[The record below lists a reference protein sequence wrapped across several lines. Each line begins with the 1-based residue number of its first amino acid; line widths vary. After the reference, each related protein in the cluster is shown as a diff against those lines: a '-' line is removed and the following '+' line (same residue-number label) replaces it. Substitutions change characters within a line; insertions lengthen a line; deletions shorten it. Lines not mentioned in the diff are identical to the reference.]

1 MAEIEE
7 RFEEVYD
14 ELRDELEEMCH
25 EKRYN
30 DLRKRFLDM
39 NPADIAWLFDDM
51 PEDHLPVMFRLLSK
65 EVAADVFINLESDS
79 QEMLIKGF
87 SNAELEAILDEMFLD
102 DTIDVIEE
110 MPANVVKRILK
121 YSDPETRREIN
132 KILQYPEDS
141 AGSLMT
147 TEFIRLRRGT
157 TVAGAFDVIRQKGDD
172 SETINV
178 SYVTDEERHLIG
190 YVTIRTLVLEK
201 DTNALIGDIMEP
213 NVISAMTTDDKESV
227 VQRMSK
233 YDFDTMPV
241 VDGEN
246 RLVGIITFDDAI
258 DVIEEEATE
267 DIEKMAAITP
277 SDRPYLR
284 TGIFDIWKS
293 RIPWL
298 MILMLSSTFTGM
310 IISSFEDALAA
321 CVVLTAFIPML
332 MGTGGNCSNQTS
344 ATVIRGLS
352 LQEIEFRDVFKVMW
366 KEARVGLLA
375 GLSLAAVS
383 FVKVLLFDGWLLG
396 NPEVT
401 PMVSA
406 VISLT
411 LVLTVFCSKIV
422 GAFMPLFAKKV
433 GADPAVMA
441 SPFIT
446 TVVDALSLVIYFA
459 FATMLLGI

>member
-1 MAEIEE
+1 MSDYE
-7 RFEEVYD
+7 D
-14 ELRDELEEMCH
+14 EFNELKEELEELCH

-30 DLRKRFLDM
+30 DLRKKFLDL
-39 NPADIAWLFDDM
+39 NPADIAWAFDDM
-51 PEDHLPVMFRLLSK
+51 PQDHLPVMFRLLSK
-65 EVAADVFINLESDS
+65 EVAADVFVELESDS
-79 QEMLIKGF
+79 QEKLIKGF
-87 SNAELEAILDEMFLD
+87 SDKELEEILDEMFLD

-121 YSDPETRREIN
+121 YSDAETRSEIN

-147 TEFIRLRRGT
+147 TEFIRLRKT
-157 TVAGAFDVIRQKGDD
+157 ATVADAFNVIRQKGDD

-178 SYVTDEERHLIG
+178 SYVTDEARHLIG

-201 DTNALIGDIMEP
+201 NTSAKIGDIMEP
-213 NVISAMTTDDKESV
+213 NVIAALTTEDKESV

-284 TGIFDIWKS
+284 TSAIDIWKA

-298 MILMLSSTFTGM
+298 LILMLSSTFTGM
-310 IISSFEDALAA
+310 IISSFEGALAS

-332 MGTGGNCSNQTS
+332 MGTGGNCSSQAS
-344 ATVIRGLS
+344 VMVIRGLS
-352 LQEIEFRDVFKVMW
+352 LQEIEFRDLLKVIW
-366 KEARVGLLA
+366 KEARVGVLA
-375 GLSLAAVS
+375 GAVLAAVS
-383 FVKVLLFDGWLLG
+383 FVKILLFDGLLLG

-401 PMVSA
+401 PIVSA

-411 LVLTVFCSKIV
+411 LFFTVFCSKMI
-422 GAFMPLFAKKV
+422 GAFMPLLAKKI

-446 TVVDALSLVIYFA
+446 TVVDALSLVIYFG
-459 FATMLLGI
+459 FATMLLGL

>member
-1 MAEIEE
+1 
-7 RFEEVYD
+7 
-14 ELRDELEEMCH
+14 
-25 EKRYN
+25 
-30 DLRKRFLDM
+30 
-39 NPADIAWLFDDM
+39 
-51 PEDHLPVMFRLLSK
+51 
-65 EVAADVFINLESDS
+65 
-79 QEMLIKGF
+79 
-87 SNAELEAILDEMFLD
+87 
-102 DTIDVIEE
+102 
-110 MPANVVKRILK
+110 
-121 YSDPETRREIN
+121 
-132 KILQYPEDS
+132 
-141 AGSLMT
+141 
-147 TEFIRLRRGT
+147 
-157 TVAGAFDVIRQKGDD
+157 
-172 SETINV
+172 
-178 SYVTDEERHLIG
+178 
-190 YVTIRTLVLEK
+190 
-201 DTNALIGDIMEP
+201 
-213 NVISAMTTDDKESV
+213 
-227 VQRMSK
+227 
-233 YDFDTMPV
+233 MPV
-241 VDGEN
+241 VDAED

-352 LQEIEFRDVFKVMW
+352 LQEIEFRDVFKVIW

-375 GLSLAAVS
+375 GAALAAVS
-383 FVKVLLFDGWLLG
+383 FIKVLLFDGMLLG

-446 TVVDALSLVIYFA
+446 TVVDALSLVIYFG
-459 FATMLLGI
+459 FATVLLGI

>member
-1 MAEIEE
+1 MSDYEDE
-7 RFEEVYD
+7 FN
-14 ELRDELEEMCH
+14 ELREELEELCH
-25 EKRYN
+25 KKRYN
-30 DLRKRFLDM
+30 DLRKRFLEL
-39 NPADIAWLFDDM
+39 NPADIAWAFDDM
-51 PEDHLPVMFRLLSK
+51 PEDHLPIMFRLLSK
-65 EVAADVFINLESDS
+65 EVAADVFVELESDS

-87 SNAELEAILDEMFLD
+87 SDKELEGILDEMFLD

-121 YSDPETRREIN
+121 YSDPETRSEIN

-147 TEFIRLRRGT
+147 TEFIRLRKST
-157 TVAGAFDVIRQKGDD
+157 TVEDAFNIIRQKGDD

-190 YVTIRTLVLEK
+190 YVTIRSLVLEK
-201 DTNALIGDIMEP
+201 NVSAKIADIMDP
-213 NVISAMTTDDKESV
+213 NIIFALTTEDKESV

-233 YDFDTMPV
+233 YDFDVMPV

-258 DVIEEEATE
+258 DVMEEEATE

-277 SDRPYLR
+277 SDKPYLR
-284 TGIFDIWKS
+284 TSAFDIWKA

-298 MILMLSSTFTGM
+298 LILMLSSTFTGM
-310 IISSFEDALAA
+310 IISSFEGALAS

-332 MGTGGNCSNQTS
+332 MGTGGNSSSQAS
-344 ATVIRGLS
+344 VMIIRGLS
-352 LQEIEFRDVFKVMW
+352 LQEIEFRDIFKVIW
-366 KEARVGLLA
+366 KEARVGALA
-375 GLSLAAVS
+375 GFALAGVS
-383 FVKVLLFDGWLLG
+383 FIKILLFDGLIMG
-396 NPEVT
+396 NPDVT
-401 PMVSA
+401 LMVSA
-406 VISLT
+406 VISCT
-411 LVLTVFCSKIV
+411 LFFTVFCSKMI
-422 GAFMPLFAKKV
+422 GAFMPLLAKKI

-446 TVVDALSLVIYFA
+446 TVVDALSLIIYFA
-459 FATMLLGI
+459 FATLLLGI

>member
-1 MAEIEE
+1 MTLAFFRNIIYIRYFSGKGGFVMAEPEE
-7 RFEEVYD
+7 RFEERYD
-14 ELRDELEEMCH
+14 ELRDELEELCH

-39 NPADIAWLFDDM
+39 NPADIAWLLDDM
-51 PEDHLPVMFRLLSK
+51 PEDHLPIMFRLLAK
-65 EVAADVFINLESDS
+65 EKAADVFIELESDI

-87 SNAELEAILDEMFLD
+87 SNAELEAILDDMFLD

-121 YSDPETRREIN
+121 YSDPETRKEIN

-147 TEFIRLRRGT
+147 TEFIRLRRTT

-178 SYVTDEERHLIG
+178 SYVTDEARHLIG

-201 DTNALIGDIMEP
+201 DTSALIGDIMEP
-213 NVISAMTTDDKESV
+213 NVISACTTDDKESV

-241 VDGEN
+241 VDAEN

-284 TGIFDIWKS
+284 TAV
-293 RIPWL
+293 L
-298 MILMLSSTFTGM
+298 
-310 IISSFEDALAA
+310 IS
-321 CVVLTAFIPML
+321 
-332 MGTGGNCSNQTS
+332 
-344 ATVIRGLS
+344 
-352 LQEIEFRDVFKVMW
+352 
-366 KEARVGLLA
+366 
-375 GLSLAAVS
+375 
-383 FVKVLLFDGWLLG
+383 G
-396 NPEVT
+396 NP
-401 PMVSA
+401 
-406 VISLT
+406 
-411 LVLTVFCSKIV
+411 VFP
-422 GAFMPLFAKKV
+422 G
-433 GADPAVMA
+433 
-441 SPFIT
+441 
-446 TVVDALSLVIYFA
+446 
-459 FATMLLGI
+459 

>member
-1 MAEIEE
+1 MSEFDD
-7 RFEEVYD
+7 RYD
-14 ELRDELEEMCH
+14 ELKEELEEMCH
-25 EKRYN
+25 EKQYN

-51 PEDHLPVMFRLLSK
+51 PEDHLPVMFRLLAK
-65 EVAADVFINLESDS
+65 EKAAEVFVELESDS

-87 SNAELEAILDEMFLD
+87 SNTELESILNELFLD

-121 YSDPETRREIN
+121 YSDPKTRNDIN
-132 KILQYPEDS
+132 KILRYPEDS

-147 TEFIRLRRGT
+147 TEFINLRRKNS
-157 TVAGAFDVIRQKGDD
+157 VAGAFDVIRQNGDD

-178 SYVTDEERHLIG
+178 SYVTDEERHLMG

-201 DTNALIGDIMEP
+201 DQTALIGDIMDP
-213 NVISAMTTDDKESV
+213 NVIFVHTTDDRESV
-227 VQRMSK
+227 VQQMSK

-241 VDGEN
+241 VDAED
-246 RLVGIITFDDAI
+246 RLVGIITIDDAI

-284 TGIFDIWKS
+284 TSTFDIWKS

-310 IISSFEDALAA
+310 IINSFESALAS
-321 CVVLTAFIPML
+321 CVALTAFIPML

-352 LQEIEFRDVFKVMW
+352 IQEIEFCDIFRVIW

-375 GLSLAAVS
+375 GAALALVS
-383 FVKVLLFDGWLLG
+383 FVKVLLFDRLLLG
-396 NPEVT
+396 NPEITVT
-401 PMVSA
+401 VSA
-406 VISLT
+406 VIALT
-411 LVLTVFCSKIV
+411 LLITAFCSKIV

-433 GADPAVMA
+433 GADPAVVA

-446 TVVDALSLVIYFA
+446 TIVDALSLLIYFS
-459 FATMLLGI
+459 FAKLLLKI

>member
-1 MAEIEE
+1 MPDYEE
-7 RFEEVYD
+7 EFN
-14 ELRDELEEMCH
+14 ELREELEELCH
-25 EKRYN
+25 QKRYN
-30 DLRKRFLDM
+30 DLRKKFLDM
-39 NPADIAWLFDDM
+39 NPMDIAWAFDDM
-51 PEDHLPVMFRLLSK
+51 PEDHLPIMFRLLSK
-65 EVAADVFINLESDS
+65 EVAADVFVELESDS

-87 SNAELEAILDEMFLD
+87 SNRELEEILDEMFLD

-121 YSDPETRREIN
+121 YSDAETRSEIN

-147 TEFIRLRRGT
+147 TEFIRLRKNA
-157 TVAGAFDVIRQKGDD
+157 TVADAFNVIRQKGDD

-178 SYVTDEERHLIG
+178 SYVTDEARHLIG

-201 DTNALIGDIMEP
+201 DTSAKIGDIMDP
-213 NVISAMTTDDKESV
+213 NIISALTTEDKETV

-284 TGIFDIWKS
+284 TKVVDIWKS

-298 MILMLSSTFTGM
+298 LILMLSSTFTGM
-310 IISSFEDALAA
+310 IISSFEGALAS

-332 MGTGGNCSNQTS
+332 MGTGGNCSSQAS
-344 ATVIRGLS
+344 VTVIRGLS
-352 LQEIEFRDVFKVMW
+352 LQEIEFRDLLKVIW
-366 KEARVGLLA
+366 KEARVGILA
-375 GLSLAAVS
+375 GAALAAVS
-383 FVKVLLFDGWLLG
+383 FVKVLLFDGLLLG

-401 PMVSA
+401 VMVSA
-406 VISLT
+406 VISFT
-411 LVLTVFCSKIV
+411 LFFTVFCSKMI
-422 GAFMPLFAKKV
+422 GAFMPLLAKKI

-446 TVVDALSLVIYFA
+446 TVVDALSLVIYFG
-459 FATMLLGI
+459 FATLILEL

>member
-1 MAEIEE
+1 MSEFDEK
-7 RFEEVYD
+7 YD
-14 ELRDELEEMCH
+14 ELKEELEKMCH

-51 PEDHLPVMFRLLSK
+51 PEDHIPIMFRLLAK
-65 EVAADVFINLESDS
+65 EKAAEVFVELESDS

-87 SNAELEAILDEMFLD
+87 SNTELESILNEMFLD

-121 YSDPETRREIN
+121 YSDPKTRSEIN
-132 KILQYPEDS
+132 KILKYPEDS

-147 TEFIRLRRGT
+147 TEFIRLRRRT
-157 TVAGAFDVIRQKGDD
+157 TVSGAFDVIRQKGDD

-178 SYVTDEERHLIG
+178 SYVTDEERHLMG
-190 YVTIRTLVLEK
+190 YVTIRSLVLEK
-201 DTNALIGDIMEP
+201 DRDALIGDIMDT
-213 NVISAMTTDDKESV
+213 NIIFVHTTDDRESV
-227 VQRMSK
+227 VQQMSK

-241 VDGEN
+241 VDAEG

-277 SDRPYLR
+277 TDRPYLR
-284 TGIFDIWKS
+284 TSTFDIWKS

-310 IISSFEDALAA
+310 IINSFESALAS
-321 CVVLTAFIPML
+321 CVALTAFIPML

-352 LQEIEFRDVFKVMW
+352 IQEIEFSDILKVIW
-366 KEARVGLLA
+366 KEARVGLIA
-375 GLSLAAVS
+375 GASLAAVS
-383 FVKVLLFDGWLLG
+383 FVKVLLFDRILLG
-396 NPEVT
+396 NPEITVT
-401 PMVSA
+401 VSA
-406 VISLT
+406 VIALT
-411 LVLTVFCSKIV
+411 LLITAFCSKIV

-433 GADPAVMA
+433 GADPAVVA

-446 TVVDALSLVIYFA
+446 TIVDALSLLIYFS
-459 FATMLLGI
+459 FAKLLLGI

>member
-1 MAEIEE
+1 MAELEE
-7 RFEEVYD
+7 RFEDVYD
-14 ELRDELEEMCH
+14 ELREELEELCH

-30 DLRKRFLDM
+30 DLRKRFLDL
-39 NPADIAWLFDDM
+39 NPVDIAWLFDDM

-121 YSDPETRREIN
+121 YSDAETRKEIN
-132 KILQYPEDS
+132 KILQYPDDS

-178 SYVTDEERHLIG
+178 SYVTDEERHLMG

-201 DTNALIGDIMEP
+201 DTSTLIGDIMEP
-213 NVISAMTTDDKESV
+213 NVISAITTDDKESV

-233 YDFDTMPV
+233 YGFDTMPV
-241 VDGEN
+241 VDAEN

-332 MGTGGNCSNQTS
+332 MGTCGNCINQTS

-352 LQEIEFRDVFKVMW
+352 LQEIEFRDIFKVIW

-375 GLSLAAVS
+375 GLALAAIS
-383 FVKVLLFDGWLLG
+383 FAKVLLFDGLLLG
-396 NPEVT
+396 NPEIT

-411 LVLTVFCSKIV
+411 LILTVFCSKIV

-459 FATMLLGI
+459 FATALLGI

>member
-1 MAEIEE
+1 
-7 RFEEVYD
+7 
-14 ELRDELEEMCH
+14 
-25 EKRYN
+25 
-30 DLRKRFLDM
+30 
-39 NPADIAWLFDDM
+39 
-51 PEDHLPVMFRLLSK
+51 
-65 EVAADVFINLESDS
+65 
-79 QEMLIKGF
+79 
-87 SNAELEAILDEMFLD
+87 
-102 DTIDVIEE
+102 
-110 MPANVVKRILK
+110 
-121 YSDPETRREIN
+121 
-132 KILQYPEDS
+132 
-141 AGSLMT
+141 MT

-201 DTNALIGDIMEP
+201 NTEALIGDIMEP

-241 VDGEN
+241 VDAEN

-310 IISSFEDALAA
+310 IISSFEDALAS

-352 LQEIEFRDVFKVMW
+352 LQEIEFRDLFKVMW

-375 GLSLAAVS
+375 GAALAAVS

-401 PMVSA
+401 PTVSA

-446 TVVDALSLVIYFA
+446 TVVDALSLVIYFG

>member
-1 MAEIEE
+1 MAE
-7 RFEEVYD
+7 FEEIYD
-14 ELRDELEEMCH
+14 EVRDELEEMCH
-25 EKRYN
+25 QKRYN
-30 DLRKRFLDM
+30 DIRKRFLDM
-39 NPADIAWLFDDM
+39 NSADIAWLFDDM

-65 EVAADVFINLESDS
+65 EKAAEVFVELESDS

-87 SNAELEAILDEMFLD
+87 SNTELAAILDEMFLD

-121 YSDPETRREIN
+121 YSDPKTRTEIN

-141 AGSLMT
+141 AGSIMT
-147 TEFIRLRRGT
+147 TELIRLRRGT

-178 SYVTDEERHLIG
+178 LFVTDEQRHLIG

-201 DTNALIGDIMEP
+201 DVNALIGDIMEP
-213 NVISAMTTDDKESV
+213 NVIYAQTTDDKESV
-227 VQRMSK
+227 AQRMSK
-233 YDFDTMPV
+233 YDFETMPV
-241 VDGEN
+241 VDAEN
-246 RLVGIITFDDAI
+246 RLVGIVTFDDAI

-321 CVVLTAFIPML
+321 CVALTAFIPML

-352 LQEIEFRDVFKVMW
+352 LQEIEFCDIFKVIW
-366 KEARVGLLA
+366 KEARVGILA
-375 GLSLAAVS
+375 GITLAAVS

-396 NPEVT
+396 NPEIT

-406 VISLT
+406 VISFT
-411 LVLTVFCSKIV
+411 LLLTVFCSKIV

-433 GADPAVMA
+433 GADPAVVA

>member
-1 MAEIEE
+1 MSDYE
-7 RFEEVYD
+7 D
-14 ELRDELEEMCH
+14 EFNELKEELEELCH
-25 EKRYN
+25 QKRYN
-30 DLRKRFLDM
+30 DLRKKFLDL
-39 NPADIAWLFDDM
+39 NPADIAWAFDDM
-51 PEDHLPVMFRLLSK
+51 PEDHIPVMFRLLSK
-65 EVAADVFINLESDS
+65 EVAADVFVELESDT
-79 QEMLIKGF
+79 QEKLIRGF
-87 SNAELEAILDEMFLD
+87 SDKELEEILDEMFLD

-121 YSDPETRREIN
+121 YSDAETRSEIN

-147 TEFIRLRRGT
+147 TEFIRLRKT
-157 TVAGAFDVIRQKGDD
+157 ATVADAFNVIRQKGDD

-178 SYVTDEERHLIG
+178 SYVTDEARHLIG

-201 DTNALIGDIMEP
+201 DTFAKIGDIMEP
-213 NVISAMTTDDKESV
+213 NVIAALTTEDKESV

-284 TGIFDIWKS
+284 TSAIDIWKA

-298 MILMLSSTFTGM
+298 LILMLSSTFTGI
-310 IISSFEDALAA
+310 IISSFEGALAS

-332 MGTGGNCSNQTS
+332 MGTGGNCSSQAS
-344 ATVIRGLS
+344 VMVIRGLS
-352 LQEIEFRDVFKVMW
+352 LQEIDFGDLLKVIW
-366 KEARVGLLA
+366 KEARVGILA
-375 GLSLAAVS
+375 GAALAAVS
-383 FVKVLLFDGWLLG
+383 FVKILLFDGLLLG

-401 PMVSA
+401 PLVSA

-411 LVLTVFCSKIV
+411 LFFTVFCSKMI
-422 GAFMPLFAKKV
+422 GAFMPLLAKKI

-446 TVVDALSLVIYFA
+446 TVVDALSLVIYFG
-459 FATMLLGI
+459 FATVILGI

>member
-1 MAEIEE
+1 MSEFDEK
-7 RFEEVYD
+7 YD
-14 ELRDELEEMCH
+14 ELKEELEEMCH

-51 PEDHLPVMFRLLSK
+51 PEDHIPIMFRLLAK
-65 EVAADVFINLESDS
+65 EKAAEVFVELESDS

-87 SNAELEAILDEMFLD
+87 SNTELESILNEMFLD

-121 YSDPETRREIN
+121 YSDPKTRSEIN
-132 KILQYPEDS
+132 KILKYPEDS

-147 TEFIRLRRGT
+147 TEFIRLRRRT
-157 TVAGAFDVIRQKGDD
+157 TVSGAFDVIRQKGDD

-178 SYVTDEERHLIG
+178 SYVTDEERHLMG
-190 YVTIRTLVLEK
+190 YVTIRSLVLEK
-201 DTNALIGDIMEP
+201 DRDALIGDIMDT
-213 NVISAMTTDDKESV
+213 NIIFVHTTDDRESV
-227 VQRMSK
+227 VQQMSK

-241 VDGEN
+241 VDAEG

-277 SDRPYLR
+277 TDRPYLR
-284 TGIFDIWKS
+284 TSTFDIWKS

-310 IISSFEDALAA
+310 IINSFESALAS
-321 CVVLTAFIPML
+321 CVALTAFIPML

-352 LQEIEFRDVFKVMW
+352 IQEIEFSDILKVIW
-366 KEARVGLLA
+366 KEARVGLIA
-375 GLSLAAVS
+375 GASLAAVS
-383 FVKVLLFDGWLLG
+383 FVKVLLFDRILLG
-396 NPEVT
+396 NPEITVT
-401 PMVSA
+401 VSA
-406 VISLT
+406 VIALT
-411 LVLTVFCSKIV
+411 LLITAFCSKIV

-433 GADPAVMA
+433 GADPAVVA

-446 TVVDALSLVIYFA
+446 TIVDALSLLIYFS
-459 FATMLLGI
+459 FAKLLLGI

>member
-1 MAEIEE
+1 MTEYEE
-7 RFEEVYD
+7 EFN
-14 ELRDELEEMCH
+14 ELREELEELCH
-25 EKRYN
+25 QKRYN
-30 DLRKRFLDM
+30 DLRKKFLDM
-39 NPADIAWLFDDM
+39 NPADIAWAFDDM
-51 PEDHLPVMFRLLSK
+51 AEDHLPIMFRLLSK
-65 EVAADVFINLESDS
+65 EVAADVFVELESDS
-79 QEMLIKGF
+79 QEVLIKGF
-87 SNAELEAILDEMFLD
+87 SNKELEEILDEMFLD

-121 YSDPETRREIN
+121 YSDPQTRKEIN

-147 TEFIRLRRGT
+147 TEFIRLRKT
-157 TVAGAFDVIRQKGDD
+157 ATVADAFNVIRQKGDD

-178 SYVTDEERHLIG
+178 SYVTDDARHLIG

-201 DTNALIGDIMEP
+201 DISAKLGDIMEP
-213 NVISAMTTDDKESV
+213 NVISALTTEDKETV

-241 VDGEN
+241 VDAEN

-284 TGIFDIWKS
+284 TNVFDIWKS

-298 MILMLSSTFTGM
+298 LILMLSSTFTGM
-310 IISSFEDALAA
+310 IISSFEGALAS

-332 MGTGGNCSNQTS
+332 MGTGGNCSSQAS
-344 ATVIRGLS
+344 VTVIRGLS
-352 LQEIEFRDVFKVMW
+352 LQEIEFRDIFKVIW
-366 KEARVGLLA
+366 KEARVGVLA
-375 GLSLAAVS
+375 GAVLAGVS
-383 FVKVLLFDGWLLG
+383 FVKILLFDGLLLG

-401 PMVSA
+401 PIVSA

-411 LVLTVFCSKIV
+411 LLFTVFCSKMI
-422 GAFMPLFAKKV
+422 GAFMPLLAKKI

-446 TVVDALSLVIYFA
+446 TVVDALSLVIYFT
-459 FATMLLGI
+459 FATMLLGL